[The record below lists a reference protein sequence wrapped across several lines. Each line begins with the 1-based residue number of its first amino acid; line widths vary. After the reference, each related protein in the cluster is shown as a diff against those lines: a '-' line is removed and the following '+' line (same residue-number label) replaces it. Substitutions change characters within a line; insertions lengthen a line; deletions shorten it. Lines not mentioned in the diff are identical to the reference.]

1 MLGSYRTVGRRGFTL
16 IELLVVIAII
26 AVLVSLTSGAVLRFI
41 GAGSARTTD
50 STLRLVKNLLERQWS
65 TVADKAKNEAI
76 PVGAQATLSTLAEI
90 GDGLTGPRARV
101 IYVKLRLRQSFPINF
116 AEVFAPSGPLGAL
129 PEYVTY
135 LNKLGYNGS
144 NSPGQVIENAVCLT
158 MILEVG
164 PGGGGAAG
172 DELGNAKSSLT
183 TNGNVSVPG
192 LVDGW
197 GTPLAFCRWP
207 TGFANPNPNGLPAPI
222 IGGTAAGVGTDPI
235 DPRGYLS
242 ASTWWTGNATNV
254 NNTSALIGYNLPGAG
269 QAYKLG
275 PVVAS
280 AGADKILGLNT
291 DFSVSNA
298 AGATDNRYTTSY

>member
-26 AVLVSLTSGAVLRFI
+26 AVLISLTSGAVLRFI
-41 GAGSARTTD
+41 GASSARTTD

-76 PVGAQATLSTLAEI
+76 PSGAQATLNSLAEI

-101 IYVKLRLRQSFPINF
+101 IYVKLRLRQAFPVNF
-116 AEVFAPSGPLGAL
+116 AEVFSLPGPLGGL
-129 PEYVTY
+129 PNYVTY
-135 LNKLGYNGS
+135 LNKLGYNGT
-144 NSPGQVIENAVCLT
+144 NSPGPVIENAVCLT

-164 PGGGGAAG
+164 PGGGGAASN
-172 DELGNAKSSLT
+172 ELTNATSSLA
-183 TNGNVSVPG
+183 TNGNINVPG

-222 IGGTAAGVGTDPI
+222 IGGTAYGSGTDPI

-242 ASTWWTGNATNV
+242 ASTWWTNNATNV
-254 NNTSALIGYNLPGAG
+254 NTTSNLIGYTLPGAG
-269 QAYKLG
+269 MAYKLG

-280 AGADKILGLNT
+280 AGLDKILGLNA
-291 DFSVSNA
+291 DFSVSNPVGA
-298 AGATDNRYTTSY
+298 ADNRYTTSY